1 MAQGLVT
8 LTNPKIIE
16 PTNKVQEAYGEIKR
30 LLDRMVALRGGGT
43 DYTSIATLAGCPNPD
58 SAQGLKL
65 FDDIDAALGGLTTA
79 YNALSQLDNSA
90 L

>member
-1 MAQGLVT
+1 MAQGVVT
-8 LTNPKIIE
+8 YSNQKIVAVVDQ
-16 PTNKVQEAYGEIKR
+16 VQEAYGETKR
-30 LLDRMVALRGGGT
+30 LLDRLVALKEGGS
-43 DYTSIATLAGCPNPD
+43 DYTNIATLAGIPSPD
-58 SAQGLKL
+58 STKGQKL

>member
-1 MAQGLVT
+1 MAQGVVT
-8 LTNPKIIE
+8 YSNQKIVQVVD
-16 PTNKVQEAYGEIKR
+16 KVQDAYADVKR
-30 LLDRMVALRGGGT
+30 LLDRLVALRAGGS
-43 DYTSIATLAGCPNPD
+43 DYTNIATLAGCSPAD
-58 SAQGLKL
+58 STTGQKL